1 VSSMDSRI
9 FASSLGTRPSG
20 RTEVITRV
28 LTKEATITSSA
39 GGTINSIG
47 TWDASTFGDFSTFAP
62 LYDEWRPIGMK
73 LTLQCQQANAPPAT
87 AISRIVVVV
96 FDNDDASTALVS
108 YQNAL
113 DYRQKVVF
121 ASIWDN
127 NRLVRLSAKA
137 LSTGDPAAGSVWQ
150 TTGNTAPGTGKSFKY
165 YSTGLTVST
174 NYLEA
179 TYEYVVQFRQ
189 PT

>member
-1 VSSMDSRI
+1 MQTALTTV
-9 FASSLGTRPSG
+9 PSG
-20 RTEVITRV
+20 SAEVFTRV

-39 GGTINSIG
+39 GGTIATIG

-73 LTLQCQQANAPPAT
+73 VTIQCQQAFAPPAT
-87 AISRIVVVV
+87 AISRMMVVV
-96 FDNDDASTALVS
+96 FDNDDASTALTS
-108 YQNAL
+108 YANAL
-113 DYRQKVVF
+113 DYHVKKIFPSV
-121 ASIWDN
+121 WDN
-127 NRLVRLSAKA
+127 SPLVKMSATA
-137 LSTGDPAAGSVWQ
+137 LSIADRSSGTQWQ
-150 TTGNTAPGTGKSFKY
+150 TTATTAPLGGGKSFKY
-165 YSTGLTVST
+165 YGTGLTAST